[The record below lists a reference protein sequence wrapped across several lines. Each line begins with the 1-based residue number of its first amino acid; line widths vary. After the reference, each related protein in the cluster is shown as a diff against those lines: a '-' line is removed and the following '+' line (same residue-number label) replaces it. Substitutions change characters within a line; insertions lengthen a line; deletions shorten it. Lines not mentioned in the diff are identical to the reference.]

1 MDVCLLIVITV
12 IDLVSGFYPRLPP
25 YWTTK
30 AHFDITNAGT
40 LQAVSEY
47 IFSQKMNATSPS
59 TALDDFFGT
68 CMTIVFFLLTSRKK
82 ILHNAYF
89 VDIMVYSTV
98 ADLSQVI
105 ELFLYRQVA
114 AKMCHLGGWRDLS
127 LNCPFCLIAPSVFSK
142 VSL

>member
-1 MDVCLLIVITV
+1 MITV
-12 IDLVSGFYPRLPP
+12 IDIVSGFYPRFPP
-25 YWTTK
+25 FWTTK
-30 AHFDITNAGT
+30 THSDITNAGT

-47 IFSQKMNATSPS
+47 IFRHKMNATSPS

-68 CMTIVFFLLTSRKK
+68 GMTIVYFLLTSKK
-82 ILHNAYF
+82 KFLHNTYF

-127 LNCPFCLIAPSVFSK
+127 LDCPFFLIASSVFSK

>member
-12 IDLVSGFYPRLPP
+12 IVLVSGFYPRFPP

-30 AHFDITNAGT
+30 THSDITNTGT

-68 CMTIVFFLLTSRKK
+68 RYDNIFFLLTSRKK

-105 ELFLYRQVA
+105 EMF
-114 AKMCHLGGWRDLS
+114 
-127 LNCPFCLIAPSVFSK
+127 FIAR
-142 VSL
+142 